1 MTTIVDGTTGVTFP
15 AGGVG
20 NPAGAVV
27 GTTDTQTLTN
37 KTLTTPIVST
47 TMGVGGATP
56 SGSGSGISFPATQS
70 ASSDANTLDDYEEGT
85 FTPTIIGLTTAGTGT
100 YGANNGKYTK
110 IGNVVTFSVDMNWS
124 AHTGT
129 GNMAIAGLPFAAANI
144 AFQRYP
150 NSNYNQNIS
159 LSGNYYLMTYV
170 SDGQTRVTLAQAP
183 TGGGLPS
190 QVPMDTSA
198 EIFVAGSYLT

>member
-56 SGSGSGISFPATQS
+56 SGSGSGITFPATQS
-70 ASSDANTLDDYEEGT
+70 ASSNANTLDDYEEGT
-85 FTPTIIGLTTAGTGT
+85 WTPSIGGTATYSPASGTYTKVGKLVTFQMTLYILSVGTGSLSLISGLPFSNT
-100 YGANNGKYTK
+100 GTGGNMMGATFNYFGDLNVSVNYLAGYIGANNSTIQIVGTTSTTASVATQNVMKNSAYLEMSGYFYTS
-110 IGNVVTFSVDMNWS
+110 T
-124 AHTGT
+124 
-129 GNMAIAGLPFAAANI
+129 
-144 AFQRYP
+144 
-150 NSNYNQNIS
+150 
-159 LSGNYYLMTYV
+159 
-170 SDGQTRVTLAQAP
+170 
-183 TGGGLPS
+183 
-190 QVPMDTSA
+190 
-198 EIFVAGSYLT
+198 

>member
-56 SGSGSGISFPATQS
+56 SGSGSGITFPASQS

-85 FTPTIIGLTTAGTGT
+85 WTPALTSSGGTLTAVSNGTG
-100 YGANNGKYTK
+100 YYTK
-110 IGNVVTFSVDMNWS
+110 IGRTVTITCRPVITTN
-124 AHTGT
+124 GT
-129 GNMAIAGLPFAAANI
+129 GNTALYLNGLPFASSPVAN
-144 AFQRYP
+144 
-150 NSNYNQNIS
+150 
-159 LSGNYYLMTYV
+159 LSGSGREDNAIGLLFCFCAQNSTGLYIQKYDATYF
-170 SDGQTRVTLAQAP
+170 GGNGYAYPICLTYQTT
-183 TGGGLPS
+183 
-190 QVPMDTSA
+190 
-198 EIFVAGSYLT
+198 